1 LLKRNKRGD
10 ILSEPVVIEVQVARL
25 VFDETIKTPVV
36 ILKEVG
42 GDRILPIWIGQF
54 EASAI
59 AFALEGVEVER
70 PLTHDLI
77 KLILDG
83 IGASVEKIVIND
95 LRNNTFYARIILKV
109 NHSLISIDARPSDS
123 IALALR
129 TKAPIFVA
137 EDILTQSGTQEI
149 S

>member
-1 LLKRNKRGD
+1 
-10 ILSEPVVIEVQVARL
+10 LSEPSAIEVQVARL
-25 VFDETIKTPVV
+25 VFDEAIKTPVV
-36 ILKEVG
+36 ILKEIG

-59 AFALEGVEVER
+59 AFALEGVDVER

-83 IGASVEKIVIND
+83 IGATVEKIVIND

-109 NHSLISIDARPSDS
+109 NQSLISVDARPSDS

-129 TKAPIFVA
+129 VKAPIYVV
-137 EDILTQSGTQEI
+137 EDILTQSGTQEMA
-149 S
+149 

>member
-1 LLKRNKRGD
+1 LR
-10 ILSEPVVIEVQVARL
+10 EPAIVEVQVARL
-25 VFDETIKTPVV
+25 VFDEAIKTPVV
-36 ILKEVG
+36 ILKEIG
-42 GDRILPIWIGQF
+42 GERILPIWIGQF

-59 AFALEGVEVER
+59 AFVLEGVDVER

-83 IGASVEKIVIND
+83 IGATVEKIVINE
-95 LRNNTFYARIILKV
+95 LRNNTFYARIILKIDQ
-109 NHSLISIDARPSDS
+109 SLISVDARPSDS

-129 TKAPIFVA
+129 VKAPIFVV